1 MFYTMWSLTG
11 GDRLREVVALRELTV
26 ITIIRVLLKKK
37 HTKECVR
44 THRIESQTTN
54 NLFCGLNFFL

>member
-37 HTKECVR
+37 NIQKNV
-44 THRIESQTTN
+44 
-54 NLFCGLNFFL
+54 

>member
-1 MFYTMWSLTG
+1 MFYTMWSLMG

-37 HTKECVR
+37 TYKRMCED
-44 THRIESQTTN
+44 S
-54 NLFCGLNFFL
+54 

>member
-37 HTKECVR
+37 KTYKRMCED
-44 THRIESQTTN
+44 S
-54 NLFCGLNFFL
+54 